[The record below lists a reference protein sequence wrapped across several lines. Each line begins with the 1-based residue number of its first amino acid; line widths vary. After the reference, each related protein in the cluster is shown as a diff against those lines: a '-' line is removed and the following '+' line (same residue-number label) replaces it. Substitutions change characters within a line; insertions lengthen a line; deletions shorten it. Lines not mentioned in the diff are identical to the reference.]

1 MNLPILVHV
10 PAVIMLTFTLLLLC
24 SAVSK
29 KTISF
34 TAIPFR
40 GAFLLFFIHFS
51 STHLHE
57 EKNSCTWITISWSKS
72 CIFLLSVSLPGWA
85 IELAT
90 TFIQHKV
97 NSSKREAQFID
108 SWFVS
113 AFLGIHSNS
122 GSSRDRGSQLFHNCS
137 HHYCRS
143 VC

>member
-1 MNLPILVHV
+1 MLLISLFIIFVSLVHVVNLHYVIIVIFPIIGYDMNLPILVHV

-29 KTISF
+29 KPISF

-57 EKNSCTWITISWSKS
+57 EKNNCTWITISWSKS

-90 TFIQHKV
+90 TFI
-97 NSSKREAQFID
+97 
-108 SWFVS
+108 
-113 AFLGIHSNS
+113 
-122 GSSRDRGSQLFHNCS
+122 
-137 HHYCRS
+137 
-143 VC
+143 

>member
-1 MNLPILVHV
+1 MLLISLFIFFVSLVHVVNLHYVIIVIFPIIGYNMNLPILVHV

-57 EKNSCTWITISWSKS
+57 EKNNCTWITISWSKS

-90 TFIQHKV
+90 TFI
-97 NSSKREAQFID
+97 
-108 SWFVS
+108 
-113 AFLGIHSNS
+113 
-122 GSSRDRGSQLFHNCS
+122 
-137 HHYCRS
+137 
-143 VC
+143 

>member
-1 MNLPILVHV
+1 MLLISLFIFFVSLVHVVNLHYVIIVIFPIIGYNINLPILVHV

-57 EKNSCTWITISWSKS
+57 EKNNCTWITISWSKS

-90 TFIQHKV
+90 TFI
-97 NSSKREAQFID
+97 
-108 SWFVS
+108 
-113 AFLGIHSNS
+113 
-122 GSSRDRGSQLFHNCS
+122 
-137 HHYCRS
+137 
-143 VC
+143 

>member
-1 MNLPILVHV
+1 MLLISLFIIFVSLVHVVNLHYVIIVIFPIIGYNMNLPILVHV

-57 EKNSCTWITISWSKS
+57 EKNNCTWITISWSKS

-90 TFIQHKV
+90 TFI
-97 NSSKREAQFID
+97 
-108 SWFVS
+108 
-113 AFLGIHSNS
+113 
-122 GSSRDRGSQLFHNCS
+122 
-137 HHYCRS
+137 
-143 VC
+143 